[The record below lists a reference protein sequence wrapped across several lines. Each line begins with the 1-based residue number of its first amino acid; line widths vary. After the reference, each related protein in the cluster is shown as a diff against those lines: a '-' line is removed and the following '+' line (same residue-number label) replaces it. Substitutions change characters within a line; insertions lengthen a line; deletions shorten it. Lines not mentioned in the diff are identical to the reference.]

1 MTNRA
6 LRIGMLGTGTIAGVH
21 ARNLDQVPE
30 ARLVAVA
37 DINSERARELA
48 GSRSA
53 AVVPDLDGLLR
64 YGLDAVIVC
73 LPPFATA
80 GVVARIAGAGV
91 HLYAEKPVGL
101 SLEAAL
107 HDLDAVRSAGVVAAS
122 GYMWRSSPLVRKAC
136 ELLNGRA
143 VGLVQGA
150 VITGAP
156 PPVWWRDKTLSGGAL
171 VELGTHIID
180 LMRLFGGEPRRVT
193 CVGARKL
200 LESAGCSVEDVSAA
214 TVEFQSG
221 GVGSFSLSCA
231 TSGGRWSMDVVAS
244 NLHLHL
250 NFFPEEM
257 SGNCDG
263 VAISHIAEAT
273 ANIVPHGFSG
283 AASWY
288 WSLHK
293 FVSAARAGDPNGVG
307 ARFEEGVRTLAL
319 TLALEESLAAGG
331 MPVNVEQIK

>member
-6 LRIGMLGTGTIAGVH
+6 LRLGMLGTGTIARVH
-21 ARNLDQVPE
+21 AQNLDQIPE

-37 DINSERARELA
+37 DVNSESARALA
-48 GSRSA
+48 GSREA
-53 AVVPDLDGLLR
+53 TVVPDLDGLLR

-80 GVVARIAGAGV
+80 GVVARIAEADV
-91 HLYAEKPVGL
+91 HVYAEKPVGL

-107 HDLDAVRSAGVVAAS
+107 NDLDAVRRAGVVAAS

-136 ELLNGRA
+136 ELLDGRA

-156 PPVWWRDKTLSGGAL
+156 PPVWWRDKALSGGAL

-193 CVGARKL
+193 CIGTRKL
-200 LESAGCSVEDVSAA
+200 LEGAGCSIEDVAAA
-214 TVEFQSG
+214 TVEFQAG

-231 TSGGRWSMDVVAS
+231 TSGGRWSMDVVAC
-244 NLHLHL
+244 NLHLYL
-250 NFFPEEM
+250 NFFPEEL

-263 VAISHIAEAT
+263 LPISYVPDAT

-288 WSLHK
+288 SSLHK
-293 FVSAARAGDPNGVG
+293 FVRAARAGDPKGVG
-307 ARFEEGVRTLAL
+307 ASFEEGVRTLAL
-319 TLALEESLAAGG
+319 TLALEESLMAGG
-331 MPVNVEQIK
+331 MPVDVERFA